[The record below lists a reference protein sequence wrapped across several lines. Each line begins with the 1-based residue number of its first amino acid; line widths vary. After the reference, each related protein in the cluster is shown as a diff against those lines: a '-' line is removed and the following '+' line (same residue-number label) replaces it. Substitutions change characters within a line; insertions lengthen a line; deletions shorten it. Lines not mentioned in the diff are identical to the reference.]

1 MAVETS
7 SEYHRINWL
16 FFVVMFCA
24 QFYLAKPLSVKPFF
38 PPCTKTP
45 HQSACMA
52 PSMDILV
59 YDIAVTGLR
68 IGLSEPS
75 LIFMQMAFSWLC
87 FFNCGQS
94 LTILIKQSIQQL
106 HLHGSVILLWI
117 LYQGIKRGFVTIIV
131 QLSIEKCPAMLKT
144 TPLFQ

>member
-75 LIFMQMAFSWLC
+75 DIYADGIFMAV
-87 FFNCGQS
+87 FF
-94 LTILIKQSIQQL
+94 
-106 HLHGSVILLWI
+106 
-117 LYQGIKRGFVTIIV
+117 
-131 QLSIEKCPAMLKT
+131 
-144 TPLFQ
+144 